1 VIINNAGSRCSV
13 GFWTKHLQNTEENE
27 RAELKEIRGLKATD
41 LHEALLEMQEEAS
54 ILPRLKN
61 FMYHADFNPRAH
73 ERLTEEEW
81 ERTFEI
87 FEKQRG
93 IPQGTPRIVYEHE
106 KQGRVHRHVIWT
118 RLDVENMRAFPDGL
132 DWKVAHT
139 AARKIEKELGL
150 QKTIGPLDREVG
162 TPRPPRAPEPWE
174 MYRAMKTGIDPR
186 AITAEVTELF
196 HQSDNGKAFH
206 AALEKHGY
214 RLATGRRGLL
224 ILDSAGK
231 EHSLAKRIDGINT
244 KELNA
249 FMRDVDRTA
258 LPTVEQAKEQYLER
272 KLAGLEA
279 DRATVQREIAWEEA
293 LAKASIEREKTERK
307 FVEQGQEKE
316 QARGGREKDK
326 DKAQKRID
334 EWLKTLPAPD
344 PKSIGGQIRE
354 AYSQSDNASS
364 FASALKEKNLDLAVV
379 TPDESRWIHR
389 GNPYLQEPGKYVPR
403 SLEAGEFVVLNERG
417 HLYQLNVRNTGK
429 TRAEV
434 EAFMGTLDRKEF
446 QGIDTTRNAIQA
458 RGDER
463 EIMRRAFRDASSVGL
478 LRRDRKPMLGRIR
491 AERTKDT
498 PRDSLD
504 GASLRVVGKIL
515 DVASTAFE
523 SLISPVLTPE
533 QKRDAKIAVHERLI
547 DAGETTERSK
557 HHAEI
562 AQERM
567 RHERENRR
575 PERGGHDRER

>member
-1 VIINNAGSRCSV
+1 MIINNAGSRCSV
-13 GFWTKHLQNTEENE
+13 GFWTKHLQNMEENE
-27 RAELKEIRGLKATD
+27 RADLKEIRGLNATD
-41 LHEALLEMQEEAS
+41 LREALLEMKEEAS
-54 ILPRLKN
+54 ILPRLEN

-81 ERTFEI
+81 ERTLEI

-93 IPQGTPRIVYEHE
+93 IPEGTPRIVYEHE
-106 KQGRVHRHVIWT
+106 KQGHVHRHVIWT
-118 RLDVENMRAFPDGL
+118 RLDVEKMRAFPDGL

-150 QKTIGPLDREVG
+150 QKTIGPLDREAG
-162 TPRPPRAPEPWE
+162 TPRPPRAPEAWE

-186 AITAEVTELF
+186 DITAEVTELF

-206 AALEKHGY
+206 AALERHGY

-249 FMRDVDRTA
+249 FMRDVDRAA
-258 LPTVEQAKEQYLER
+258 LPTVEQAKEQYQER
-272 KLAGLEA
+272 KIAGLEA
-279 DRATVQREIAWEEA
+279 DRATVQHEIAWEEA
-293 LAKASIEREKTERK
+293 LANAAIENEKTERK
-307 FVEQGQEKE
+307 FAEQGPEKR
-316 QARGGREKDK
+316 QAKGGREKDRE
-326 DKAQKRID
+326 QKRIE
-334 EWLKTLPAPD
+334 EWLKTLPPPD
-344 PKSIGGQIRE
+344 PKSIGGQVRE

-364 FASALKEKNLDLAVV
+364 FTAALKEKNLDLAVV

-389 GNPYLQEPGKYVPR
+389 GNPYLREPGKYVPK

-417 HLYQLNVRNTGK
+417 HIYQLNGRNTGK

-434 EAFMGTLDRKEF
+434 AAFMGTLDKKEF
-446 QGIDTTRNAIQA
+446 QGIDAARKTIQA
-458 RGDER
+458 RADER
-463 EIMRRAFRDASSVGL
+463 EIMRQAFRDASSLGL

-491 AERTKDT
+491 AGRTKDT

-533 QKRDAKIAVHERLI
+533 QKRDAKAAVHERLI

-557 HHAEI
+557 HNAEI

-567 RHERENRR
+567 RHEREHRR
-575 PERGGHDRER
+575 PERGGHDRDR